1 MSRWRRSRGTP
12 SPSPQTQQKK
22 HIYRIN
28 DSHRTATNR
37 WQRNLNSNNGKKFVT
52 LLGRTGEKRRVREGE
67 SERDGGS
74 RKGTAEEKG
83 IPHPG
88 KSPTG
93 RKIKRTGGISR
104 CREECSSKLEYGKT
118 IKNPTDHLNYGHSH
132 QKLRRLGGGWA
143 PNPRL
148 QRLVPG
154 KGPGDAWVGAG
165 HRDLSSE
172 GWSPRGGRGTPGL
185 GLGTETSPPKVSPQ
199 ERAGGRR
206 LGGGW
211 APRPRLQRLV
221 PGLGGRGRAET
232 AWEVSKP
239 FDGAET
245 AWETRKQS
253 CRRGREQY
261 SRGGEVESRLR
272 GNLGEEPG
280 LRPCWGGERRRGGSP

>member
-1 MSRWRRSRGTP
+1 MIQRNRKNIPCLRAGRIYIIKMAERRQDGGGVRGHARP
-12 SPSPQTQQKK
+12 LPQTQQKK

-67 SERDGGS
+67 SERDGRS

-93 RKIKRTGGISR
+93 GKIKRTGGISR
-104 CREECSSKLEYGKT
+104 CREECSSKSEYGKT

-172 GWSPRGGRGTPGL
+172 GWSPRGGRGTPGW
-185 GLGTETSPPKVSPQ
+185 GLGTKTSAPEISP
-199 ERAGGRR
+199 RARGAGKSGNC
-206 LGGGW
+206 LGG
-211 APRPRLQRLV
+211 L
-221 PGLGGRGRAET
+221 
-232 AWEVSKP
+232 
-239 FDGAET
+239 
-245 AWETRKQS
+245 
-253 CRRGREQY
+253 
-261 SRGGEVESRLR
+261 
-272 GNLGEEPG
+272 
-280 LRPCWGGERRRGGSP
+280 

>member
-1 MSRWRRSRGTP
+1 M
-12 SPSPQTQQKK
+12 
-22 HIYRIN
+22 
-28 DSHRTATNR
+28 
-37 WQRNLNSNNGKKFVT
+37 
-52 LLGRTGEKRRVREGE
+52 REGE
-67 SERDGGS
+67 SERDGRS

-104 CREECSSKLEYGKT
+104 CREECSSKLEYGKADQEP
-118 IKNPTDHLNYGHSH
+118 NGPSE
-132 QKLRRLGGGWA
+132 LRA
-143 PNPRL
+143 
-148 QRLVPG
+148 Q
-154 KGPGDAWVGAG
+154 
-165 HRDLSSE
+165 
-172 GWSPRGGRGTPGL
+172 SPKIETPGW
-185 GLGTETSPPKVSPQ
+185 GLGTESSAPEVSPR
-199 ERAGGRR
+199 ERAGGR

-261 SRGGEVESRLR
+261 SRGGEVESRIR

>member
-1 MSRWRRSRGTP
+1 MNPSGTGAPERELRRR
-12 SPSPQTQQKK
+12 K
-22 HIYRIN
+22 
-28 DSHRTATNR
+28 
-37 WQRNLNSNNGKKFVT
+37 
-52 LLGRTGEKRRVREGE
+52 
-67 SERDGGS
+67 GS
-74 RKGTAEEKG
+74 RTLESHLPGERSNEPEESPDAEKSVAVSWSTEK
-83 IPHPG
+83 P
-88 KSPTG
+88 
-93 RKIKRTGGISR
+93 
-104 CREECSSKLEYGKT
+104 

-132 QKLRRLGGGWA
+132 QKL
-143 PNPRL
+143 
-148 QRLVPG
+148 
-154 KGPGDAWVGAG
+154 
-165 HRDLSSE
+165 
-172 GWSPRGGRGTPGL
+172 
-185 GLGTETSPPKVSPQ
+185 
-199 ERAGGRR
+199 RR

-280 LRPCWGGERRRGGSP
+280 LRPCWGAEKRRGGFP

>member
-1 MSRWRRSRGTP
+1 MNPSGTGAPERELRRR
-12 SPSPQTQQKK
+12 K
-22 HIYRIN
+22 
-28 DSHRTATNR
+28 
-37 WQRNLNSNNGKKFVT
+37 
-52 LLGRTGEKRRVREGE
+52 
-67 SERDGGS
+67 GS
-74 RKGTAEEKG
+74 RTLESLLPGERSNEPEESPDAEKSVAVSWSTEK
-83 IPHPG
+83 P
-88 KSPTG
+88 
-93 RKIKRTGGISR
+93 
-104 CREECSSKLEYGKT
+104 

-199 ERAGGRR
+199 ERAGGR

-261 SRGGEVESRLR
+261 SRSGEGESHIR